1 MYDAL
6 ILIETRKAKMKK
18 IGLNFFIV
26 IVTALALSTISEK
39 VSATEVSGEI
49 NDSSTEPGYIHFDA
63 KGNIID
69 SHVSK
74 TTSSRATINHS
85 SGRWVY
91 YSEKSGNKKLGNSN
105 HYSRDYNRHGAK
117 AKVGSAVKSANATN
131 KKWAYAQA
139 SGGKNDTFSCWY
151 NPTGWY

>member
-63 KGNIID
+63 KVD
-69 SHVSK
+69 TP
-74 TTSSRATINHS
+74 TT
-85 SGRWVY
+85 
-91 YSEKSGNKKLGNSN
+91 
-105 HYSRDYNRHGAK
+105 
-117 AKVGSAVKSANATN
+117 
-131 KKWAYAQA
+131 
-139 SGGKNDTFSCWY
+139 
-151 NPTGWY
+151 